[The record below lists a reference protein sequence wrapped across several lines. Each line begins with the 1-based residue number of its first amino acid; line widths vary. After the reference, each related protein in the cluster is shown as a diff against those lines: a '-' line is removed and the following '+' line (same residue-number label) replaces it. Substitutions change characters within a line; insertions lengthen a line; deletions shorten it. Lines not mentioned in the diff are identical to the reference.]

1 MTARADLLLS
11 ASQVAAVTG
20 ASARLQ
26 GQRYAHHIYTH
37 SAGDSIPCGHGD
49 DRYVTA
55 ETVYRIAITEACAK
69 AGVHIRNAAK
79 SALLFA
85 EDQRGRHANTLYE
98 FGRTLLVIKE
108 GTAAIVAAQFDAL
121 LTDVQGRRV
130 RHRYRADLSGRG
142 PETHF
147 NQRKKVNVILSQSNK
162 HPPQFTHPTHERE
175 PNSSHKRSRCSPAR
189 SP

>member
-98 FGRTLLVIKE
+98 FGRDSTRYRGRHRRDRRRAV
-108 GTAAIVAAQFDAL
+108 
-121 LTDVQGRRV
+121 RRV
-130 RHRYRADLSGRG
+130 ADGRARTARSSSISGRSFG
-142 PETHF
+142 PWTRNSF
-147 NQRKKVNVILSQSNK
+147 QSK
-162 HPPQFTHPTHERE
+162 EKSKCHSIAVQQASTPVHPS
-175 PNSSHKRSRCSPAR
+175 NSRAR
-189 SP
+189 T